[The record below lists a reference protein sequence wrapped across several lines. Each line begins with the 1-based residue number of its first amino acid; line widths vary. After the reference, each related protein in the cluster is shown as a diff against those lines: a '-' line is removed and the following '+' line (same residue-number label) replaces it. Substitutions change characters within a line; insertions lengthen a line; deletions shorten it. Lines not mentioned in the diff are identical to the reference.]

1 MGVNAE
7 ARVEQDESTE
17 GEVYSKP
24 TGDRTFQKFVNRLD
38 RAPEQIL
45 RYSPFS
51 LPFLCPLSPFHHS
64 RFPIPFPQVFWGYVL
79 GRTDDRYLRIQGET
93 PEVLACNSS
102 GILQNKD
109 FPKCRACNGAT
120 DVEFQIMPG
129 LLAQMDSDVG
139 GPQELDWGVL
149 NVLTCQKS
157 CMPDGKDGGFV
168 EEYLWRQE
176 VSLEGLKSGE

>member
-1 MGVNAE
+1 MPRPEWNRMSRRRGKYIRNRRAIGRFRSLLI
-7 ARVEQDESTE
+7 AW
-17 GEVYSKP
+17 
-24 TGDRTFQKFVNRLD
+24 TGRLNKSYGT
-38 RAPEQIL
+38 PSFL
-45 RYSPFS
+45 S
-51 LPFLCPLSPFHHS
+51 LPFPCPQSRFHHS
-64 RFPIPFPQVFWGYVL
+64 LFPIPFSTGFLGVRL
-79 GRTDDRYLRIQGET
+79 GRADDRYLRIQGET

-157 CMPDGKDGGFV
+157 CMPPDGKDRGFV

>member
-1 MGVNAE
+1 
-7 ARVEQDESTE
+7 
-17 GEVYSKP
+17 
-24 TGDRTFQKFVNRLD
+24 LD

-45 RYSPFS
+45 RYP
-51 LPFLCPLSPFHHS
+51 PPLSLS
-64 RFPIPFPQVFWGYVL
+64 RVPNSISTIHRSVSTGCSL
-79 GRTDDRYLRIQGET
+79 GTFRVRADDRYLRIQGET
-93 PEVLACNSS
+93 PEVLACNSE

-157 CMPDGKDGGFV
+157 CMPPDGKDGGFV